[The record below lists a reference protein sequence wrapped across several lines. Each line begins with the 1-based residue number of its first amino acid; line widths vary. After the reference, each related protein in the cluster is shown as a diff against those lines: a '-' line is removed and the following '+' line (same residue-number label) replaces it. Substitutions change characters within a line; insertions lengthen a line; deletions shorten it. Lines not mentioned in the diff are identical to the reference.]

1 MPADPLPPVCAG
13 LIANVKAYEILT
25 AEAAVTG
32 NRNAARQALLVHPL
46 GPEADQVGDVLED
59 LIRTNKPYLPQF

>member
-1 MPADPLPPVCAG
+1 
-13 LIANVKAYEILT
+13 VKAYEILT

>member
-1 MPADPLPPVCAG
+1 
-13 LIANVKAYEILT
+13 VKAYEILT

-59 LIRTNKPYLPQF
+59 LFITNKPYLPKF